1 MIVVQ
6 ASSRSWAGGEDL
18 CMRQFDGVP
27 AVAHTVRAARRNFP
41 DTPLRLVAP
50 AFDRDGPFD
59 AIAAQNG
66 NDAQAVYGFDA
77 SPLDRILMAVESL
90 PDEALVLRVD
100 GLHFCTDFTLASRM
114 VDKAAVASLD
124 GTKAPDDFP
133 PQITP
138 DVLRVGALRR
148 ARALITATDDP
159 FLVHPKFLIAS
170 EPGFRFAR
178 LDQSELP
185 EYSDSHLSGI
195 RSRYLEMLSDDER
208 SEVGENGQIPH
219 GDQLRYHYVL
229 ALRWLTSPDRVL
241 DVACGNGFGTRMIA
255 ERCAAAVGVDRDDES
270 IALARDAAADDSTE
284 YLNADALD
292 MPFADAAFDAVLSME
307 TLEHLS
313 PEPFLDEVRRVL
325 APGGL
330 LILSTPQNRL
340 GHIPLM
346 PAHHHEFSLEEL
358 TELVAPRFEVL
369 SRIGLKAGTIW
380 FEGDPVGNNSFFVC
394 RRP

>member
-27 AVAHTVRAARRNFP
+27 AVAHTVRAARRHFP

-50 AFDRDGPFD
+50 AFDRGGPFD
-59 AIAAQNG
+59 AIAAQDG
-66 NDAQAVYGFDA
+66 EDTEALYGFDA
-77 SPLDRILMAVESL
+77 SPLDRILMAVEPL

-100 GLHFCTDFTLASRM
+100 GLHFCTDFTLAMRM
-114 VDKAAVASLD
+114 VDKAAAASLD
-124 GTKAPDDFP
+124 GTKGPDDFP
-133 PQITP
+133 AQISP

-148 ARALITATDDP
+148 ARALITAADDP
-159 FLVHPKFLIAS
+159 FLIHPKFLIAS
-170 EPGFRFAR
+170 DPGFRFAR

-185 EYSDSHLSGI
+185 EYSDSHLSAI
-195 RSRYLEMLSDDER
+195 RSLYLEMLSDDER
-208 SEVGENGQIPH
+208 SEVGEKGQIAH
-219 GDQLRYHYVL
+219 GDQLRYHYAL
-229 ALRWLTSPDRVL
+229 AIRWLTSSDRVL
-241 DVACGNGFGTRMIA
+241 DVACGNGFGTRMVA
-255 ERCAAAVGVDRDDES
+255 EHCAAPVGVDRDNES
-270 IALARDAAADDSTE
+270 IALARAAAADDPSE
-284 YLNADALD
+284 YLIADALE
-292 MPFADAAFDAVLSME
+292 MPFADATFDAVLSME
-307 TLEHLS
+307 TLEHLP

-330 LILSTPQNRL
+330 LILSTPQSRL

-358 TELVAPRFEVL
+358 TELVTPRFEVL

-380 FEGDPVGNNSFFVC
+380 FEGDPVGTNSFFVC